1 MTENEIVETEVVDE
15 SLDAVDETEEKDA
28 RWSYFAVKEIAK
40 EFGSK
45 IDVKKWL
52 TENGVENHTI
62 IRGRVLP
69 TGEKVVRKIT
79 IG

>member
-1 MTENEIVETEVVDE
+1 MTENQVVEHEVVDQ
-15 SLDAVDETEEKDA
+15 LDEDKEETIV

-45 IDVKKWL
+45 VDIKKWL
-52 TENGVENHTI
+52 VDNGVENHTI